1 MVFFVSSRRRQ
12 TRCALVTGV
21 RRVLFRSDGPEGA
34 FEITSTGAIDG
45 DRVAMKMD
53 LGSGLAGLAEA
64 EGEAL
69 PPGFDQ
75 PMEIVIDGATAFLR
89 MRSAEPRV
97 GKECVRTCR
106 YRSSP

>member
-1 MVFFVSSRRRQ
+1 MVMVI
-12 TRCALVTGV
+12 
-21 RRVLFRSDGPEGA
+21 DGPEGA

-75 PMEIVIDGATAFLR
+75 PMAIVIDGATALLR
-89 MRSAEPRV
+89 MPLLDALTGTPARLRATGRASEERRG
-97 GKECVRTCR
+97 GKDGVRR
-106 YRSSP
+106 GR